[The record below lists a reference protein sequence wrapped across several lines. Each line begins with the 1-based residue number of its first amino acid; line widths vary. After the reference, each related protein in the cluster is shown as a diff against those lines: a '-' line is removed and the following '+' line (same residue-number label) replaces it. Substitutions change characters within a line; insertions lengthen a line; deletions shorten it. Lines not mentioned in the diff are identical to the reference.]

1 MSKDGAPASA
11 IAELLGRLRT
21 RSGFSAEAISL
32 ERLRA
37 MLVSRAVE
45 SRVRGAEEAARA
57 ALENPSDYARIEAHF
72 APPETWLFRYPESF
86 ELLRAFAAARNG
98 RVIRALVVG
107 AGGWCEPCSLAA
119 ALLDGAP
126 ASSITIDAFDR
137 NPLLFPVPPR
147 FAGVH
152 LRGGMPAWAERFFAD
167 AGDARSAQPQLSA
180 IIRTSVG
187 EAGESTAA
195 LIASGRRFD
204 IVSFRNVAIYLN
216 ADVRRAVFRNLSAL
230 VDDDGVLLVGHAEM
244 PVAVELT
251 GFSAHSHAGAFAL
264 ERAPIAPMSISMS
277 ISMPMSMPTTTP
289 QAIDPEVYRSSV
301 APASEIASAPLGATA
316 TPRPPTSPIRVA
328 RPLDPIEALR
338 AEIFR
343 MPADAVLH
351 VQLATALDERG
362 DRAAAAESVG
372 KALYLDRFCEEA
384 LVLAARFAD
393 ARGAS
398 ADAQRYRMRALRVHL
413 EKMHDDDA

>member
-1 MSKDGAPASA
+1 MSKEGAPASA

-32 ERLRA
+32 ERLRV

-86 ELLRAFAAARNG
+86 ELVRAFAAARNG

-119 ALLDGAP
+119 ALLEGAP

-137 NPLLFPVPPR
+137 NPLLFPVAPR

-244 PVAVELT
+244 PVAVEMT

-264 ERAPIAPMSISMS
+264 ERAAIAPMSISMS
-277 ISMPMSMPTTTP
+277 MSMPTTTP
-289 QAIDPEVYRSSV
+289 QTIDPEAYRSIV
-301 APASEIASAPLGATA
+301 ASASASVGATA
-316 TPRPPTSPIRVA
+316 TPRLPASPIRAA

-343 MPADAVLH
+343 MPADAALH
-351 VQLATALDERG
+351 VRLAAALDERG

>member
-1 MSKDGAPASA
+1 MSKEGVPASA

-32 ERLRA
+32 ERLRV

-86 ELLRAFAAARNG
+86 ELVRAFAAARNG

-119 ALLDGAP
+119 ALLEGAP

-137 NPLLFPVPPR
+137 NPLLFPVAPR

-180 IIRTSVG
+180 IIRTSIG

-244 PVAVELT
+244 PVAVEMT

-264 ERAPIAPMSISMS
+264 ERAAIAPMSISMS
-277 ISMPMSMPTTTP
+277 MSMPTTTP
-289 QAIDPEVYRSSV
+289 QTIDPEAYRSIV
-301 APASEIASAPLGATA
+301 ASASASVGATA
-316 TPRPPTSPIRVA
+316 TPRLPASPIRVA

-343 MPADAVLH
+343 MPADAALH
-351 VQLATALDERG
+351 VRLAAALDERG

>member
-1 MSKDGAPASA
+1 MSKEGVPASA

-32 ERLRA
+32 ERLRV

-86 ELLRAFAAARNG
+86 ELVRAFAAARNG

-119 ALLDGAP
+119 ALLEGAP

-137 NPLLFPVPPR
+137 NPLLFPVAPR

-216 ADVRRAVFRNLSAL
+216 ADVRRAVFRSLSAL

-244 PVAVELT
+244 PVAVEMT

-277 ISMPMSMPTTTP
+277 MSMPTTTP
-289 QAIDPEVYRSSV
+289 QTIDPEAYRSIV
-301 APASEIASAPLGATA
+301 ASASASVGATA
-316 TPRPPTSPIRVA
+316 TPRLPASPIRAA

-343 MPADAVLH
+343 MPADAALH
-351 VQLATALDERG
+351 VRLAAALDERG

>member
-1 MSKDGAPASA
+1 MSKEGVPASA

-32 ERLRA
+32 ERLRV

-86 ELLRAFAAARNG
+86 ELVRAFAAARNG

-137 NPLLFPVPPR
+137 NPLLFPVAPR

-244 PVAVELT
+244 PVAVEMT

-264 ERAPIAPMSISMS
+264 ERAPIAS
-277 ISMPMSMPTTTP
+277 MSMPTTTP
-289 QAIDPEVYRSSV
+289 QTIDPEAYRSIV
-301 APASEIASAPLGATA
+301 ASASASVGATA
-316 TPRPPTSPIRVA
+316 TPRLPASPIRAA

-343 MPADAVLH
+343 MPADAALH
-351 VQLATALDERG
+351 VRLAAALDERG

-413 EKMHDDDA
+413 EKMLDDDA

>member
-11 IAELLGRLRT
+11 IADLLGRLRT

-45 SRVRGAEEAARA
+45 TRVRGAEEAARA

-86 ELLRAFAAARNG
+86 ELVRAFAAARNG

-137 NPLLFPVPPR
+137 NPLLFPVAPR

-216 ADVRRAVFRNLSAL
+216 ADVRRAVFRSLSAL

-244 PVAVELT
+244 PVAVEMT

-264 ERAPIAPMSISMS
+264 ERAAMP
-277 ISMPMSMPTTTP
+277 MPMSMPTTTP
-289 QAIDPEVYRSSV
+289 QAIDPEAYRSIV
-301 APASEIASAPLGATA
+301 ASASASVGATA
-316 TPRPPTSPIRVA
+316 TPRPPASPIRVA

-343 MPADAVLH
+343 MPADAALH
-351 VQLATALDERG
+351 VRLAAALDERG

>member
-1 MSKDGAPASA
+1 MSKEGAPASA

-32 ERLRA
+32 ERLRV

-86 ELLRAFAAARNG
+86 ELVRAFAAARNG

-119 ALLDGAP
+119 ALLEGAP

-137 NPLLFPVPPR
+137 NPLLFPVAPR

-216 ADVRRAVFRNLSAL
+216 ADVRRAVFRSLSAL

-244 PVAVELT
+244 PVAVEMT

-264 ERAPIAPMSISMS
+264 ERAAIAPMSISMS
-277 ISMPMSMPTTTP
+277 MSMSTPTTTP
-289 QAIDPEVYRSSV
+289 QTIDPEAYRSIV
-301 APASEIASAPLGATA
+301 ASASASVGATA
-316 TPRPPTSPIRVA
+316 TPRLPASPIRAA

-343 MPADAVLH
+343 MPADAALH
-351 VQLATALDERG
+351 VRLAAALDERG

>member
-1 MSKDGAPASA
+1 MSKEGAPASA

-32 ERLRA
+32 ERLRV

-86 ELLRAFAAARNG
+86 ELVRAFAAARNG

-137 NPLLFPVPPR
+137 NPLLFPVAPR

-244 PVAVELT
+244 PVAVEMT

-264 ERAPIAPMSISMS
+264 ERAAIAPMSISMS
-277 ISMPMSMPTTTP
+277 MSMPTTTP
-289 QAIDPEVYRSSV
+289 QTIDPEAYRSIV
-301 APASEIASAPLGATA
+301 ASASASVGATA
-316 TPRPPTSPIRVA
+316 TPRPPASPIRAA

-343 MPADAVLH
+343 MPADAALH
-351 VQLATALDERG
+351 VRLAAALDERG

>member
-1 MSKDGAPASA
+1 MSKEGVPASA

-32 ERLRA
+32 ERLRV

-86 ELLRAFAAARNG
+86 ELVRAFAAARNG

-119 ALLDGAP
+119 ALLEGAP

-137 NPLLFPVPPR
+137 NPLLFPAAPR

-180 IIRTSVG
+180 IIRTSIG

-216 ADVRRAVFRNLSAL
+216 PDVRRAVFRSLSAL

-244 PVAVELT
+244 PVAVEMT

-264 ERAPIAPMSISMS
+264 ERAAIAPMSISMS
-277 ISMPMSMPTTTP
+277 MSMPTTTP
-289 QAIDPEVYRSSV
+289 QTIDPEAYRSIV
-301 APASEIASAPLGATA
+301 ASASASVGATA
-316 TPRPPTSPIRVA
+316 TPRLPASPIRAA

-343 MPADAVLH
+343 MPADAALH
-351 VQLATALDERG
+351 VRLAAALDERG

>member
-1 MSKDGAPASA
+1 MSKEGAPASA

-45 SRVRGAEEAARA
+45 TRVRGAEEAARA

-86 ELLRAFAAARNG
+86 ELVRAFAAARNG

-137 NPLLFPVPPR
+137 NPLLFPVAPR

-216 ADVRRAVFRNLSAL
+216 ADVRRAVFRSLSAL

-244 PVAVELT
+244 PVAVEMT

-264 ERAPIAPMSISMS
+264 ERAAIA
-277 ISMPMSMPTTTP
+277 SMPISMSMPTTTP
-289 QAIDPEVYRSSV
+289 QAIDPEAYRSIV
-301 APASEIASAPLGATA
+301 ASASASVGATA
-316 TPRPPTSPIRVA
+316 TPRPPASPIRVA

-343 MPADAVLH
+343 MPADAALH
-351 VQLATALDERG
+351 VRLAAALDERG

>member
-1 MSKDGAPASA
+1 MSKEGVPASA

-32 ERLRA
+32 ERLRV

-86 ELLRAFAAARNG
+86 ELVRAFAAARNG

-137 NPLLFPVPPR
+137 NPLLFPVAPR

-244 PVAVELT
+244 PVAVEMT

-264 ERAPIAPMSISMS
+264 ERAAIAPMSISMS
-277 ISMPMSMPTTTP
+277 MSMPTTTP
-289 QAIDPEVYRSSV
+289 QTIDPEAYRSIV
-301 APASEIASAPLGATA
+301 ASASASVGATA
-316 TPRPPTSPIRVA
+316 TPRLPASPIRAA

-343 MPADAVLH
+343 MPADAALH
-351 VQLATALDERG
+351 VRLAAALDERG

>member
-1 MSKDGAPASA
+1 MSKEGAPASA

-119 ALLDGAP
+119 ALLEGAP

-180 IIRTSVG
+180 IIRTSIG

-244 PVAVELT
+244 PVAVEMT

-264 ERAPIAPMSISMS
+264 ERAAIAPMSISMS

-289 QAIDPEVYRSSV
+289 QAIDPEAYRSVV
-301 APASEIASAPLGATA
+301 ASASAPLGATA
-316 TPRPPTSPIRVA
+316 TPRPPASPIRVA

-343 MPADAVLH
+343 MPADAALH

>member
-1 MSKDGAPASA
+1 MSKEGAPASA

-32 ERLRA
+32 ERLRV

-86 ELLRAFAAARNG
+86 ELVRAFAAARNG

-119 ALLDGAP
+119 ALLEGAP

-137 NPLLFPVPPR
+137 NPLLFPAAPR

-244 PVAVELT
+244 PVAVEMT

-264 ERAPIAPMSISMS
+264 ERAAIAPMSISMS
-277 ISMPMSMPTTTP
+277 MSMPTTTP
-289 QAIDPEVYRSSV
+289 QTIDPEAYRSIV
-301 APASEIASAPLGATA
+301 ASASASVGATA
-316 TPRPPTSPIRVA
+316 TPRLPASPIRAA

-343 MPADAVLH
+343 MPADAALH
-351 VQLATALDERG
+351 VRLAAALDERG

>member
-1 MSKDGAPASA
+1 MSKEGVPASA

-32 ERLRA
+32 ERLRV

-86 ELLRAFAAARNG
+86 ELVRAFAAARNG

-119 ALLDGAP
+119 ALLEGAP

-137 NPLLFPVPPR
+137 NPLLFPAAPR

-180 IIRTSVG
+180 IIRTSIG

-244 PVAVELT
+244 PVAVEMT

-264 ERAPIAPMSISMS
+264 ERAAIAPMSISMS
-277 ISMPMSMPTTTP
+277 MSMPTTTP
-289 QAIDPEVYRSSV
+289 QTIDPEAYRSIV
-301 APASEIASAPLGATA
+301 ASASASVGATA
-316 TPRPPTSPIRVA
+316 TPRPPASPIRAA

-343 MPADAVLH
+343 MPADAALH
-351 VQLATALDERG
+351 VRLAAALDERG

>member
-1 MSKDGAPASA
+1 MSKEGAPASA

-32 ERLRA
+32 ERLRV

-86 ELLRAFAAARNG
+86 ELVRAFAAARNG

-119 ALLDGAP
+119 ALLEGAP

-137 NPLLFPVPPR
+137 NPLLFPVAPR

-204 IVSFRNVAIYLN
+204 IVSFRNDAIYLN
-216 ADVRRAVFRNLSAL
+216 ADVRRAVFRSLSAL

-244 PVAVELT
+244 PVAVEMT

-264 ERAPIAPMSISMS
+264 ERAAIAPMSISMS
-277 ISMPMSMPTTTP
+277 MSMPTTTP
-289 QAIDPEVYRSSV
+289 QTIDPEAYRSIV
-301 APASEIASAPLGATA
+301 ASASASVGATA
-316 TPRPPTSPIRVA
+316 TPRLPASPIRAA

-343 MPADAVLH
+343 MPADAALH
-351 VQLATALDERG
+351 VRLAAALDERG

>member
-1 MSKDGAPASA
+1 MSKEGVPASA

-32 ERLRA
+32 ERLRS

-86 ELLRAFAAARNG
+86 ELVRAFAAARNG

-137 NPLLFPVPPR
+137 NPLLFPVAPR

-244 PVAVELT
+244 PVAVEMT

-264 ERAPIAPMSISMS
+264 ERAAIAPMSISMS
-277 ISMPMSMPTTTP
+277 MSMPTTTP
-289 QAIDPEVYRSSV
+289 QTIDPEAYRSIV
-301 APASEIASAPLGATA
+301 ASASASVGATA
-316 TPRPPTSPIRVA
+316 TPRLPASPIRAA

-343 MPADAVLH
+343 MPADAALH
-351 VQLATALDERG
+351 VRLAAALDERG

>member
-1 MSKDGAPASA
+1 MSKEGVPASA

-32 ERLRA
+32 ERLRV

-86 ELLRAFAAARNG
+86 ELVRAFAAARNG

-119 ALLDGAP
+119 ALLEGAP

-137 NPLLFPVPPR
+137 NPLLFPVAPR

-180 IIRTSVG
+180 IIRTSIG

-216 ADVRRAVFRNLSAL
+216 ADVRRAVFRSLSAL

-244 PVAVELT
+244 PVAVEMT

-277 ISMPMSMPTTTP
+277 MSMPTTTP
-289 QAIDPEVYRSSV
+289 QTIDPEAYRSIV
-301 APASEIASAPLGATA
+301 ASASASVGATA
-316 TPRPPTSPIRVA
+316 TPRLPASPIRVA

-343 MPADAVLH
+343 MPADAALH
-351 VQLATALDERG
+351 VRLAAALDERG

>member
-1 MSKDGAPASA
+1 MSKEGVPASA

-32 ERLRA
+32 ERLRV

-86 ELLRAFAAARNG
+86 ELVRAFAAARNG

-137 NPLLFPVPPR
+137 NPLLFPVAPR

-244 PVAVELT
+244 PVAVEMT

-264 ERAPIAPMSISMS
+264 ERAAIAPMSISMS
-277 ISMPMSMPTTTP
+277 MSMPTTTP
-289 QAIDPEVYRSSV
+289 QTIDPEAYRSIV
-301 APASEIASAPLGATA
+301 ASASASVGATA
-316 TPRPPTSPIRVA
+316 TPRLPASPIRVA

-343 MPADAVLH
+343 MPADAALH
-351 VQLATALDERG
+351 VRLAAALDERG

>member
-1 MSKDGAPASA
+1 MSKEGVPASA

-86 ELLRAFAAARNG
+86 ELVRAFAAARNG

-119 ALLDGAP
+119 ALLEGAP

-137 NPLLFPVPPR
+137 NPLLFPAAPR

-180 IIRTSVG
+180 IIRTSIG

-216 ADVRRAVFRNLSAL
+216 ADVRRAVFRSLSAL

-244 PVAVELT
+244 PVAVEMT

-264 ERAPIAPMSISMS
+264 ERAAIAPMSISMS
-277 ISMPMSMPTTTP
+277 MSMPTTTP
-289 QAIDPEVYRSSV
+289 QTIDPEAYRSIV
-301 APASEIASAPLGATA
+301 ASASASVGATA
-316 TPRPPTSPIRVA
+316 TPRLPASPIRAA

-343 MPADAVLH
+343 MPADAALH
-351 VQLATALDERG
+351 VRLAAALDERG

>member
-11 IAELLGRLRT
+11 IADLLGRLRT

-32 ERLRA
+32 ERLRV

-86 ELLRAFAAARNG
+86 ELVRAFAAARNG

-119 ALLDGAP
+119 ALLEGAP

-137 NPLLFPVPPR
+137 NPLLFPAAPR

-167 AGDARSAQPQLSA
+167 AGDARLAQPQLSA

-244 PVAVELT
+244 PVAVEMT

-264 ERAPIAPMSISMS
+264 ERAAIAPMSISMS
-277 ISMPMSMPTTTP
+277 MSMPTTTP
-289 QAIDPEVYRSSV
+289 QTIDPEAYRSIV
-301 APASEIASAPLGATA
+301 ASASASVGATA
-316 TPRPPTSPIRVA
+316 TPRPPASPIRAA

-343 MPADAVLH
+343 MPADAALH
-351 VQLATALDERG
+351 VRLAAALDERG

>member
-1 MSKDGAPASA
+1 MSKEGVPASA

-32 ERLRA
+32 ERLRV

-86 ELLRAFAAARNG
+86 ELVRAFAAARNG

-137 NPLLFPVPPR
+137 NPLLFPVAPR

-216 ADVRRAVFRNLSAL
+216 ADVRRAVFRSLSAL

-244 PVAVELT
+244 PVAVEMT

-264 ERAPIAPMSISMS
+264 ERAAIAPMSISMS
-277 ISMPMSMPTTTP
+277 MSMPTTTP
-289 QAIDPEVYRSSV
+289 QTIDPEAYRSIV
-301 APASEIASAPLGATA
+301 ASASASVGATA
-316 TPRPPTSPIRVA
+316 TPRPPASPIRAA

-343 MPADAVLH
+343 MPADAALH
-351 VQLATALDERG
+351 VRLAAALDERG

>member
-1 MSKDGAPASA
+1 MSKEGAPASA

-32 ERLRA
+32 ERLRV

-86 ELLRAFAAARNG
+86 ELVRAFAAARNG

-119 ALLDGAP
+119 ALLEGAP

-137 NPLLFPVPPR
+137 NPLLFPVAPR

-244 PVAVELT
+244 PVAVEMT

-264 ERAPIAPMSISMS
+264 ERAAIAPMSISMS
-277 ISMPMSMPTTTP
+277 MSMSTPTTTP
-289 QAIDPEVYRSSV
+289 QTIDPEAYRSIV
-301 APASEIASAPLGATA
+301 ASASASVGATA
-316 TPRPPTSPIRVA
+316 TPRLPASPIRAA

-343 MPADAVLH
+343 MPADAALH
-351 VQLATALDERG
+351 VRLAAALDERG

>member
-1 MSKDGAPASA
+1 MSKEGAPASA

-45 SRVRGAEEAARA
+45 TRVRGAEEAARA

-72 APPETWLFRYPESF
+72 APPETWLVRYPESF
-86 ELLRAFAAARNG
+86 ELVRAFAAARNG

-137 NPLLFPVPPR
+137 NPLLFPVAPR

-216 ADVRRAVFRNLSAL
+216 ADVRRAVFRSLSAL

-244 PVAVELT
+244 PVAVEMT

-264 ERAPIAPMSISMS
+264 ERAAMP
-277 ISMPMSMPTTTP
+277 MPMSMPTTTP
-289 QAIDPEVYRSSV
+289 QAIDPEAYRSIV
-301 APASEIASAPLGATA
+301 ASASASVGATA
-316 TPRPPTSPIRVA
+316 TPRPPASPIRVA

-343 MPADAVLH
+343 MPADAALH
-351 VQLATALDERG
+351 VRLAAALDERG

>member
-1 MSKDGAPASA
+1 MSKEGAPASA

-32 ERLRA
+32 ERLRV

-86 ELLRAFAAARNG
+86 ELVRAFAAARNG

-137 NPLLFPVPPR
+137 NPLLFPVAPR

-180 IIRTSVG
+180 IIRTSIG

-244 PVAVELT
+244 PVAVEMT

-264 ERAPIAPMSISMS
+264 ERAAIAPMSISMS
-277 ISMPMSMPTTTP
+277 MSMPTTTP
-289 QAIDPEVYRSSV
+289 QTIDPEAYRSIVASV
-301 APASEIASAPLGATA
+301 SASVGAAA
-316 TPRPPTSPIRVA
+316 TPRPPASPIRAA

-343 MPADAVLH
+343 MPADAALH
-351 VQLATALDERG
+351 VRLAAALDERG

>member
-1 MSKDGAPASA
+1 MSKEGVPASA

-32 ERLRA
+32 ERLRV

-86 ELLRAFAAARNG
+86 ELVRAFAAARNG

-119 ALLDGAP
+119 ALLEGAP

-137 NPLLFPVPPR
+137 NPLLFPAAPR

-180 IIRTSVG
+180 IIRTSIG

-244 PVAVELT
+244 PVAVEMT

-264 ERAPIAPMSISMS
+264 ERAAIAPMSISMS
-277 ISMPMSMPTTTP
+277 MSMPTTTP
-289 QAIDPEVYRSSV
+289 QTIDPEAYRSIV
-301 APASEIASAPLGATA
+301 ASASASVGATA
-316 TPRPPTSPIRVA
+316 TPRLPASPIRAA

-343 MPADAVLH
+343 MPADAALH
-351 VQLATALDERG
+351 VRLAAALDERG

-372 KALYLDRFCEEA
+372 KALDLDRFCEEA

>member
-1 MSKDGAPASA
+1 MSKEGVPASA

-32 ERLRA
+32 ERLRV

-86 ELLRAFAAARNG
+86 ELVRAFAAARNG

-119 ALLDGAP
+119 ALLEGAP

-137 NPLLFPVPPR
+137 NPLLFPVAPR

-244 PVAVELT
+244 PVAVEMT

-264 ERAPIAPMSISMS
+264 ERAAIAPMSISMS
-277 ISMPMSMPTTTP
+277 MSMPTTTP
-289 QAIDPEVYRSSV
+289 QTIDPEAYRSIV
-301 APASEIASAPLGATA
+301 ASASASVGATA
-316 TPRPPTSPIRVA
+316 TPRLPASPIRAA

-343 MPADAVLH
+343 MPADAALH
-351 VQLATALDERG
+351 VRLAAALDERG

>member
-1 MSKDGAPASA
+1 MSKEGAPASA

-37 MLVSRAVE
+37 MLASRAVE

-119 ALLDGAP
+119 ALLEGAP

-180 IIRTSVG
+180 IIRTSIG

-251 GFSAHSHAGAFAL
+251 GFSAHSHSGAFAL
-264 ERAPIAPMSISMS
+264 ERAPIAPMSISMP

-289 QAIDPEVYRSSV
+289 QAIDPEAYRSSV

-343 MPADAVLH
+343 MPADAALH
-351 VQLATALDERG
+351 VRLAAALDERG

>member
-1 MSKDGAPASA
+1 MSKEGVPASA

-32 ERLRA
+32 ERLRV

-86 ELLRAFAAARNG
+86 ELVRAFAAARNG

-137 NPLLFPVPPR
+137 NPLLFPVAPR

-180 IIRTSVG
+180 IIRTSIG

-244 PVAVELT
+244 PVAVEMT

-264 ERAPIAPMSISMS
+264 ERAAIAPMSISMS
-277 ISMPMSMPTTTP
+277 MSMPTTTP
-289 QAIDPEVYRSSV
+289 QTIDPEAYRSIV
-301 APASEIASAPLGATA
+301 ASASASVGATA
-316 TPRPPTSPIRVA
+316 TPRPPASPIRAA

-343 MPADAVLH
+343 MPADAALH
-351 VQLATALDERG
+351 VRLAAALDERG

>member
-1 MSKDGAPASA
+1 MSKEGVPASA

-32 ERLRA
+32 ERLRV

-86 ELLRAFAAARNG
+86 ELVRAFAAARNG

-137 NPLLFPVPPR
+137 NPLLFPVAPR

-216 ADVRRAVFRNLSAL
+216 ADVRRAVFRSLSAL

-244 PVAVELT
+244 PVAVEMT

-264 ERAPIAPMSISMS
+264 ERAAIAPMSISMS
-277 ISMPMSMPTTTP
+277 MSMPTTTP
-289 QAIDPEVYRSSV
+289 QTIDPEAYRSIV
-301 APASEIASAPLGATA
+301 ASASASVGATA
-316 TPRPPTSPIRVA
+316 TPRLPASPIRAA

-343 MPADAVLH
+343 MPADAALH
-351 VQLATALDERG
+351 VRLAAALDERG

>member
-1 MSKDGAPASA
+1 MSKEGVPASA

-32 ERLRA
+32 ERLRV

-86 ELLRAFAAARNG
+86 ELVRAFAAARNG

-119 ALLDGAP
+119 ALLEGAP

-137 NPLLFPVPPR
+137 NPLLFPVAPR

-180 IIRTSVG
+180 IIRTSIG

-244 PVAVELT
+244 PVAVEMT

-264 ERAPIAPMSISMS
+264 ERAAIAPMSISMS
-277 ISMPMSMPTTTP
+277 MSMPTTTP
-289 QAIDPEVYRSSV
+289 QTIDPEAYRSIV
-301 APASEIASAPLGATA
+301 ASASASVGATA
-316 TPRPPTSPIRVA
+316 TPRPPASPIRAA

-343 MPADAVLH
+343 MPADAALH
-351 VQLATALDERG
+351 VRLAAALDERG

>member
-1 MSKDGAPASA
+1 MSKEGVPASA

-32 ERLRA
+32 ERLRV

-86 ELLRAFAAARNG
+86 ELVRAFAAARNG

-137 NPLLFPVPPR
+137 NPLLFPAAPR

-180 IIRTSVG
+180 IIRTSIG

-216 ADVRRAVFRNLSAL
+216 ADVRRAVFRSLSAL

-244 PVAVELT
+244 PVAVEMT

-264 ERAPIAPMSISMS
+264 ERAAIAPMSISMS
-277 ISMPMSMPTTTP
+277 MSMPTTTP
-289 QAIDPEVYRSSV
+289 QTIDPEAYRSIV
-301 APASEIASAPLGATA
+301 ASASASVGATA
-316 TPRPPTSPIRVA
+316 TPRPPASPIRAA

-343 MPADAVLH
+343 MPADAALH
-351 VQLATALDERG
+351 VRLAAALDERG

>member
-1 MSKDGAPASA
+1 MSKEGVPASA

-32 ERLRA
+32 ERLRV

-86 ELLRAFAAARNG
+86 ELVRAFAAARNG

-137 NPLLFPVPPR
+137 NPLLFPVAPR

-180 IIRTSVG
+180 IIRTSIG
-187 EAGESTAA
+187 EAGESTAS

-244 PVAVELT
+244 PVAVEMT

-264 ERAPIAPMSISMS
+264 ERAAIAPMSISMS
-277 ISMPMSMPTTTP
+277 MSMPTTTP
-289 QAIDPEVYRSSV
+289 QTIDPEAYRSIV
-301 APASEIASAPLGATA
+301 ASASASVGATA
-316 TPRPPTSPIRVA
+316 TPRLPASPIRAA

-343 MPADAVLH
+343 MPADAALH
-351 VQLATALDERG
+351 VRLAAALDERG

>member
-1 MSKDGAPASA
+1 MSKEGVPASA

-32 ERLRA
+32 ERLRV

-86 ELLRAFAAARNG
+86 ELVRAFAAARNG

-119 ALLDGAP
+119 ALLEGAP

-137 NPLLFPVPPR
+137 NPLLFPAAPR

-244 PVAVELT
+244 PVAVEMT

-264 ERAPIAPMSISMS
+264 ERAAIAPMSISMS
-277 ISMPMSMPTTTP
+277 MSMPTTTP
-289 QAIDPEVYRSSV
+289 QTIDPEAYRSIV
-301 APASEIASAPLGATA
+301 ASASASVGATA
-316 TPRPPTSPIRVA
+316 TPRPPASPIRAA

-343 MPADAVLH
+343 MPADAALH
-351 VQLATALDERG
+351 VRLAAALDERG

>member
-1 MSKDGAPASA
+1 VSKEGAPASA

-86 ELLRAFAAARNG
+86 ELVRAFAAARNG

-119 ALLDGAP
+119 ALLEGAP

-137 NPLLFPVPPR
+137 NPLLFPVAPR

-216 ADVRRAVFRNLSAL
+216 ADVRRAVFRSLSAL

-244 PVAVELT
+244 PVAVEMT

-264 ERAPIAPMSISMS
+264 ERAAIAPMSISMS
-277 ISMPMSMPTTTP
+277 MSMPTTTP
-289 QAIDPEVYRSSV
+289 QTIDPEAYRSIV
-301 APASEIASAPLGATA
+301 ASASASVGATA
-316 TPRPPTSPIRVA
+316 TPRLPASPIRAA

-343 MPADAVLH
+343 MPADAALH
-351 VQLATALDERG
+351 VRLAAALDERG

>member
-1 MSKDGAPASA
+1 MSKEGVPASA

-32 ERLRA
+32 ERLRV

-86 ELLRAFAAARNG
+86 ELVRAFAAARNG

-119 ALLDGAP
+119 ALLEGAP

-137 NPLLFPVPPR
+137 NPLLFPAAPR

-180 IIRTSVG
+180 IIRTSIG

-244 PVAVELT
+244 PVAVEMT

-277 ISMPMSMPTTTP
+277 MSMPTTTP
-289 QAIDPEVYRSSV
+289 QTIDPEAYRSIV
-301 APASEIASAPLGATA
+301 ASASASVGATA
-316 TPRPPTSPIRVA
+316 TPRPPASPIRAA

-343 MPADAVLH
+343 MPADAALH
-351 VQLATALDERG
+351 VRLAAALDERG

>member
-1 MSKDGAPASA
+1 MSKEGVPASA

-86 ELLRAFAAARNG
+86 ELVRAFAAARNG

-119 ALLDGAP
+119 ALLEGAP

-137 NPLLFPVPPR
+137 NPLLFPVAPR

-216 ADVRRAVFRNLSAL
+216 ADVRRAVFRSLSAL

-244 PVAVELT
+244 PVAVEMT

-264 ERAPIAPMSISMS
+264 ERAAIAPMSISMS
-277 ISMPMSMPTTTP
+277 MSMPTTTP
-289 QAIDPEVYRSSV
+289 QTIDPEAYRSIV
-301 APASEIASAPLGATA
+301 ASASASVGATA
-316 TPRPPTSPIRVA
+316 TPRPPASPIRAA

-343 MPADAVLH
+343 MPADAALH
-351 VQLATALDERG
+351 VRLAAALDERG

>member
-1 MSKDGAPASA
+1 MSKEGVPASA

-32 ERLRA
+32 ERLRV

-86 ELLRAFAAARNG
+86 ELVRAFAAARNG

-137 NPLLFPVPPR
+137 NPLLFPVAPR

-180 IIRTSVG
+180 IIRTSIG

-216 ADVRRAVFRNLSAL
+216 ADVRRAVFRSLSAL

-244 PVAVELT
+244 PVAVEMT

-264 ERAPIAPMSISMS
+264 ERAAIAPMSISMS
-277 ISMPMSMPTTTP
+277 MSMPTTTP
-289 QAIDPEVYRSSV
+289 QTIDPEAYRSIV
-301 APASEIASAPLGATA
+301 ASASASVGATA
-316 TPRPPTSPIRVA
+316 TPRPPASPIRAA

-343 MPADAVLH
+343 MPADAALH
-351 VQLATALDERG
+351 VRLAAALDERG

>member
-1 MSKDGAPASA
+1 MSKEGAPASA

-37 MLVSRAVE
+37 MLASRAVE
-45 SRVRGAEEAARA
+45 TRVRGAEEAARA

-119 ALLDGAP
+119 ALLEGAP

-180 IIRTSVG
+180 IIRTSIG

-251 GFSAHSHAGAFAL
+251 GFSAHSHSGAFAL
-264 ERAPIAPMSISMS
+264 ERAPIAPMSISMP

-289 QAIDPEVYRSSV
+289 QAIDPEAYRSVV
-301 APASEIASAPLGATA
+301 ASASAPLGATA

-343 MPADAVLH
+343 MPADAALH
-351 VQLATALDERG
+351 VRLAAALDERG